1 MRVSVCASGVPLN
14 ESLHCPSELPE
25 GDALRS
31 CLLPPLC
38 GMPDGDDGA
47 DACGRRD
54 RPTDLLSNDLLEGDG
69 ELPPLPP
76 PPSGTPADATLYACS
91 SVNVPSSTS
100 ICNETGSTT
109 RFSASNAATGV
120 ALDTPPTAPPECTSE
135 TRPSMGV
142 IAAGV
147 VADAVA
153 YLMVDGTGD
162 DSGARR
168 GSVSVGTARN
178 DDDDGDSDS
187 ERDAAENSR
196 PLLRGAGDSLLL
208 DVCEVSPLEP
218 GVVVVWVVRW

>member
-1 MRVSVCASGVPLN
+1 
-14 ESLHCPSELPE
+14 
-25 GDALRS
+25 
-31 CLLPPLC
+31 
-38 GMPDGDDGA
+38 MPDGDDGA

-76 PPSGTPADATLYACS
+76 PPSVTPADATLYACS

-100 ICNETGSTT
+100 ICNDTGSTT
-109 RFSASNAATGV
+109 RFSASNAGTGV

-135 TRPSMGV
+135 TRPSLGAV
-142 IAAGV
+142 AAGV

-162 DSGARR
+162 DCADECVDDDSGARR
-168 GSVSVGTARN
+168 GSASVGTARN

-208 DVCEVSPLEP
+208 DVGEVSPLEP